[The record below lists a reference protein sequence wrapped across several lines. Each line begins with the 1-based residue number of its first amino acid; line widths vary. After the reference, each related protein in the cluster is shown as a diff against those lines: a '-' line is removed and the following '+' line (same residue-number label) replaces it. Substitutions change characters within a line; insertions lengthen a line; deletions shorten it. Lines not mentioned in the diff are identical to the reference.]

1 MGYTNTNLLKYS
13 WCVTFSRIFF
23 VIIIP
28 VVFIELRLA
37 EKGDTQKMCMILR
50 AYKNIFHAFWKNI
63 SIGEKKERIIWLKS
77 ERFIQD
83 DFIWFYG
90 LIIYRWWH
98 TQENETLSSLML
110 PMNGMEVYC
119 SWRWWTQQTKLALLS
134 ALFPSPKTTWFLL
147 ILFLLSREA
156 NTHTKNLFALGVCG
170 KNKRSSNR
178 RRKY

>member
-83 DFIWFYG
+83 GFY
-90 LIIYRWWH
+90 LILWPDNIQMMTHSRKWNSFFLDATNEWH
-98 TQENETLSSLML
+98 GGVLFVKMVDATNETCSTFRSIPIPKNNLVSSD
-110 PMNGMEVYC
+110 
-119 SWRWWTQQTKLALLS
+119 S
-134 ALFPSPKTTWFLL
+134 FLT
-147 ILFLLSREA
+147 FQRSK
-156 NTHTKNLFALGVCG
+156 HTYKESVCFG
-170 KNKRSSNR
+170 SLWKE
-178 RRKY
+178 